1 MIFKGLPQDT
11 VTAPPLKLNG
21 PLAPELVGVKTIFT
35 VAVEPD

>member
-21 PLAPELVGVKTIFT
+21 PLAPELVGVKIT
-35 VAVEPD
+35 VTATVEPD